1 MSFIIIGAAM
11 LLVAVGIMALP
22 LLRQRQA
29 APLEAAAANRELYVA
44 RLDELRVDLET
55 GSLAAED
62 FESARRDLEADL
74 QADDAAPKPAGRR
87 RGWWA
92 AIAVAAIVPIATA
105 VLYLQWGNW
114 QSALYGDGSM
124 QAVVANV
131 QDRLQQ
137 SPNDP
142 EGWAFLG
149 RIYSTSL
156 HYDKALHAFHRA
168 VALTGGNNA
177 AMLAALGSTEM
188 LANNMQTTPATAAL
202 FDKVL
207 KLDPDNTRGLLFGG
221 IVAMQQGDKTT
232 AVKRWQRLLSQ
243 NPPAPLRRILTARIK
258 AAGGVVAGAGTAAAA
273 AAPARSIQVDVKLA
287 AALKAK
293 VPAHATLFVFVRP
306 VGSKSGPPLAV
317 RRLSVDQFPVTV
329 KLSDANAM
337 IPGRHLEDYKNLRVV
352 ARISK
357 SGAPLQQAGDVYG
370 SAKFAWS
377 DKSAPLNIVL
387 NQVVSD

>member
-11 LLVAVGIMALP
+11 LLVAIGIMAVP
-22 LLRQRQA
+22 LLRQRQTAPVEAVA
-29 APLEAAAANRELYVA
+29 ASRELYAA

-55 GSLAAED
+55 GALAAED
-62 FESARRDLEADL
+62 FESARRDLEADF
-74 QADDAAPKPAGRR
+74 QTDDAASKPAGRR

-92 AIAVAAIVPIATA
+92 AVAVAAIVPIATA

-114 QSALYGDGSM
+114 QSALYGDESM
-124 QAVVANV
+124 PAVMANV
-131 QDRLQQ
+131 QNRLQQ

-149 RIYSTSL
+149 RIYSASG
-156 HYDKALHAFHRA
+156 HYDKAIHAFHRA

-188 LANNMQTTPATAAL
+188 LATNMQTTPATAAL

-221 IVAMQQGDKTT
+221 IVAMQQGDKQT
-232 AVKRWQRLLSQ
+232 AIERWQRLLSQ
-243 NPPAPLRRILTARIK
+243 NPPAPLRRILAARIK
-258 AAGGVVAGAGTAAAA
+258 AAGGVVPAAGAVAAA
-273 AAPARSIQVDVKLA
+273 AAPARSIHVDVKLD
-287 AALKAK
+287 AALKAR
-293 VPAHATLFVFVRP
+293 VPEHATLFVFVRP
-306 VGSKSGPPLAV
+306 VGSDSGPPLAV
-317 RRLSVDQFPVTV
+317 RRLSVAQFPVKV
-329 KLSDANAM
+329 KLSDADAM
-337 IPGRHLEDYKNLRVV
+337 IPGRHIEDYKNLRVV

-357 SGAPLQQAGDVYG
+357 SGAPLEHPGDVYG

-377 DKSAPLNIVL
+377 NKSAPLNIVL